1 MRIRRMS
8 PWQLYRRVR
17 DSGVSG
23 IAQRLAWEA
32 YRRFDGASVDFV
44 LREQDIAD
52 SRRLRLVQPTSPVAS
67 GQIARVGWVCTPPGP
82 GSGGHTTLFRMV
94 AGLEALGTQCTLF
107 LYDPRGGDVER
118 HRATIRTHWPHM
130 LADVRDA
137 TAGITGVDAAIASS
151 WETAHVLASHSDGP
165 LARLYFVQDYEPFFY
180 PHGATSA
187 LAEDTYRFGFRTIAL
202 GHMVA
207 SHIAELG
214 VDVDVAPFGCDTDVY
229 SLSNTG
235 ARAGVVCYAKPGN
248 HRRGYLL
255 AKLALTAF
263 HRRHPE
269 QEIHVYGEQVRGWD
283 IPITQHGKL
292 APAELNDLYNRS
304 IGGLALSFTNI
315 SLVAEE
321 MLAAGTIPI
330 VNDSPDSRADLPNE
344 HVEWALPTVGGIA
357 DALSRVVEGGHPDR
371 SARAAGSVRRGWG
384 PAQGVVA
391 AAVSAAVSGS
401 ESPARGASSGLGRVD
416 DEIPHLE

>member
-1 MRIRRMS
+1 MSIRQMN
-8 PWQLYRRVR
+8 PGQLYRRVKE
-17 DSGVSG
+17 SGASG

-32 YRRFDGASVDFV
+32 YKRFDGASVDFV

-52 SRRLRLVQPTSPVAS
+52 SSLLQLVQPTSSLPS
-67 GQIARVGWVCTPPGP
+67 GQVARVGWVCTPPGP

-94 AGLEALGTQCTLF
+94 AGLEALGTKCTLF
-107 LYDPRGGDVER
+107 LYDAHGGDVSR
-118 HRATIRTHWPHM
+118 HEATIRTHWPHM

-180 PHGATSA
+180 PHGATYA
-187 LAEDTYRFGFRTIAL
+187 LAEDTYRFGFRIIAL

-207 SHIAELG
+207 AHIAELG
-214 VDVDVAPFGCDTDVY
+214 VDADVAPFGCDTDVY
-229 SLSNTG
+229 SLTNSG
-235 ARAGVVCYAKPGN
+235 ARTGVVCYVKPGS

-255 AKLALTAF
+255 AKLALTEF

-269 QEIHVYGEQVRGWD
+269 QEIHVYGGEVRGWD

-292 APAELNDLYNRS
+292 APTELNELYNRS
-304 IGGLALSFTNI
+304 IGGLAMSFSNI

-321 MLAAGTIPI
+321 MLAAGNIPV
-330 VNDSPDSRADLPNE
+330 VNDSVDSRAGLPNE
-344 HVEWALPTVGGIA
+344 HVEWATPTVSGLA
-357 DALSRVVEGGHPDR
+357 DALSRVVEGGDSDR

-384 PAQGVVA
+384 PAQAIVA
-391 AAVSAAVSGS
+391 AAVSAAVAPG
-401 ESPARGASSGLGRVD
+401 ESSSLAESSGLGRID
-416 DEIPHLE
+416 DVVPHLE